1 MDDPRLPSKTRVNRA
16 GEWLRAILTGEED
29 WEDDV
34 AEVEAAAVLAW
45 REQHAGPIALTVPGL
60 RNWVEKYSSL
70 GIMPTQRLKRL
81 TAIADK
87 LVRHDGMKLARMQD
101 IGGTRAIL
109 ANHSEVEAV
118 FARIRSHWSV
128 DRVADWR
135 PKGRPDSGYRALH
148 VMVEKRDQ
156 ISDQMRVVEIQL
168 RTSSQQRWAE
178 VVSQTEDRLEVPLR
192 DGDGPTELVEYFRA
206 ASDLLAA
213 QEGEFEL
220 DNDFADRFEHLR
232 EQAQPHFT
240 EN

>member
-1 MDDPRLPSKTRVNRA
+1 MDDPRLPSKTRVNKA
-16 GEWLRAILTGEED
+16 GEWLRAILTGEEV

-34 AEVEAAAVLAW
+34 AEVEAGVVLAW
-45 REQHAGPIALTVPGL
+45 REQHAGPITLTVPGL

-135 PKGRPDSGYRALH
+135 PRVGRIPAIAPCTSWSRSETKSATKCGSWRFNCEPPVSSAGPRLYPKPKTAWKSH
-148 VMVEKRDQ
+148 FAMVMAQ
-156 ISDQMRVVEIQL
+156 LSSSSISVQHLIFWRP
-168 RTSSQQRWAE
+168 RK
-178 VVSQTEDRLEVPLR
+178 
-192 DGDGPTELVEYFRA
+192 
-206 ASDLLAA
+206 ASLS
-213 QEGEFEL
+213 
-220 DNDFADRFEHLR
+220 
-232 EQAQPHFT
+232 
-240 EN
+240 